1 MVRISSHISSPFA
14 YTPHSD
20 RDVVDFVGDWHLQI
34 AVGTGQDI
42 HLVVVDIVAA
52 DDIAEAVHV
61 AAVGHGT
68 ADNVP
73 HSHQHGIELACAQVP
88 LVG

>member
-1 MVRISSHISSPFA
+1 MVRISSHIASHISSPFA

-42 HLVVVDIVAA
+42 HHVVVDIV
-52 DDIAEAVHV
+52 EAVHV
-61 AAVGHGT
+61 AAVGHGA